1 MAHETGAE
9 GGIVVGV
16 DGSPSSISALR
27 WALDEA
33 ERTGVSV
40 RAVIAWEV
48 PTNWGKPVPVYPGD
62 HLETEAADRLAQIV
76 DEATAGR
83 PSLQVTRTVVKGHPA
98 RVLLDQ
104 AQRADLLV
112 VGQRGLGGFS
122 GTLVGSVSQKCLHH
136 ATCPVLVVPSEGT
149 DDRILAGT

>member
-1 MAHETGAE
+1 M
-9 GGIVVGV
+9 VGV
-16 DGSPSSISALR
+16 DGSPSSISALG

-33 ERTGVSV
+33 ERTGAVV
-40 RAVIAWEV
+40 RAVTAWEV

-62 HLETEAADRLAQIV
+62 HLEAEAGERLARIV
-76 DEATAGR
+76 GEATAGR
-83 PSLQVTRTVVKGHPA
+83 PTLQVTQAVVKGHPA

-104 AQRADLLV
+104 ARRADLLV

-136 ATCPVLVVPSEGT
+136 ATCPVLVVPAEGT
-149 DDRILAGT
+149 DDRIMAGT